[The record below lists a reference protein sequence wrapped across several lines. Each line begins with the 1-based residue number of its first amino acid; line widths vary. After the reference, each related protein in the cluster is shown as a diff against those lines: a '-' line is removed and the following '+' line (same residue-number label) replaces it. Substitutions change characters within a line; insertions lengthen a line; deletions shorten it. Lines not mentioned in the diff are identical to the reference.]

1 MAMDAVEAE
10 LEILCMTGPVPGVI
24 SASVSHEGEIRSVKM
39 EVAAHPAGGWHARL
53 LASPHWGLRC
63 RSVPTAVML
72 EAAEIFA
79 DEPMLLA
86 AD

>member
-1 MAMDAVEAE
+1 MKAVEAE

-24 SASVSHEGEIRSVKM
+24 SASVSHDGDIRSVKM

-53 LASPHWGLRC
+53 LSSAHWGLRC
-63 RSVPTAVML
+63 RTVPTAVML
-72 EAAEIFA
+72 EAAETFV
-79 DEPMLLA
+79 DEPMMLA